1 MYCIILNT
9 SITGYNSVLL
19 DISIPGYPVYSVL
32 LNISIPGYPVCSVL
46 LDISIPGYPVCSV
59 LLDISVKEQEIQDGF
74 PLCKY

>member
-9 SITGYNSVLL
+9 SITGY
-19 DISIPGYPVYSVL
+19 
-32 LNISIPGYPVCSVL
+32 PVCNIL

>member
-9 SITGYNSVLL
+9 SITGYN
-19 DISIPGYPVYSVL
+19 
-32 LNISIPGYPVCSVL
+32 SVL